1 MSASPEPGL
10 TRVDGRLYA
19 LTSAGQAAASLWA
32 GYRCGAGAAF
42 GPTAT
47 LQQAWEDGGGTW
59 LMLGATPADVTAFT
73 AALEATLARISP
85 AGQVRL
91 LWLRDPNAPPERWEL
106 WPLLAQASGSGPA
119 TTWQLARALLLSLGE
134 YSVTVPRG
142 AALGQADP
150 TRLDWGMTVD
160 ALSFAAPGGEWDAAA
175 GTTWLPLAGPTVG
188 CLRGAL
194 TLPAGAGDGLAA
206 LGTGLCFGAPQ
217 HDGGEGD
224 GVDQL
229 GMPVVAQPP
238 GAALTLRLS
247 FDPLHPLVAVRTRL
261 AFFDDDGGG
270 SSPPPLPATLRS
282 SRGYATTL
290 TPVAAGAPLR
300 PARLAFGRTPLTVGD
315 PAAFSHHLSPDG
327 AFALAVVTPSG
338 VTVDHHRI
346 LLGRSGQEYAALGP
360 DGSALVLF
368 EAGRPAL
375 APGAAPQ
382 APPSRPGRPLLD
394 EAATT
399 AHLTILPP
407 SSGAAGLRYFAQPVQ
422 APLYADLD
430 SSLPAGFLDYA
441 ELPSATLPAWRA
453 GDVTP
458 PPTVAGAPLAG
469 VAPADAALAARV
481 EAVLA
486 PARRLAL
493 GVDGGGAGPVAADA
507 TTPAVTPQGL
517 RVGIADGQVRRV
529 VLATMPA
536 TPQRELALTAVGP
549 RLRAALGSA
558 ELFAVVANPTAFMAD
573 SSVPYRLD
581 ETGLAL
587 AAARGV
593 PPATIAR
600 LRPVVMPGGVPRVF
614 DDEDQ
619 FVTAVRPVAP
629 DDVALLCELGGF
641 LQAVMS
647 EWVVQLSPRAW
658 RRPAQPRR
666 ADDAPTVM
674 LLKFAHRSVER
685 LVDDAAAWPWPEAAA
700 LPHADVAATQAE
712 LLRIVAQA
720 RDRARDPDVPD
731 DDPYARFYRDVV
743 ADPGWNGVLF
753 LNAPVDAGR
762 LPAALQLVTAGVDT
776 RRFYA
781 HHVGFSATP
790 VELDGGGAIA
800 TRQTAAFG
808 LVDYDDPVDQTLPEG
823 APVPFAFKT
832 LRLTARFA
840 NAALDGFSAR
850 VELLVNE
857 LLGARLEKLDPTHGN
872 NLVLSGSLQQA
883 GDRAPLYAFALEAVN
898 RYGTAATLL
907 DTVDVDGVAVQTR
920 DGAAGS
926 GETTVRFTL
935 SGQLRFVEPRAF
947 DAISYGPVAPQA
959 PLLDLDGDGG
969 PGPGPGTEPPD
980 GWLTFD
986 GLAVDMSFPLGGG
999 AGAGQR
1005 FAVDHSGVRL
1015 DADASQARP
1024 NALVSRFP
1032 VTLAGFVSAGERQTP
1047 EQLGY
1052 VSVAARGLEQTPL
1065 PGPWFGLSFALDLG
1079 TLGALAGGQSLTLG
1093 LLVAWGPARDGVE
1106 QPAYLGL
1113 SLPGYANGSFAW
1125 PLQGVMRLG
1134 FRTFQFEVAQDELG
1148 VRSYALRLRR
1158 LALSI
1163 LGLSYP
1169 PGTTDLVLFGG
1180 GDAQR
1185 ARALGWYAAYA
1196 ADPKRRETARQR
1208 ELAR

>member
-1 MSASPEPGL
+1 VSASPPPGL
-10 TRVDGRLYA
+10 TRVTGRLYA
-19 LTSAGQAAASLWA
+19 LSSAGEAAAPLWA

-42 GPTAT
+42 GETAT

-59 LMLGATPADVTAFT
+59 LLLAAAPADAAAF
-73 AALEATLARISP
+73 AQALEQALARISP
-85 AGQVRL
+85 GGQVRL

-119 TTWQLARALLLSLGE
+119 TAWQVARGALLTLGE
-134 YSVTVPRG
+134 YAVTVPRG
-142 AALGQADP
+142 AAITQADP
-150 TRLDWGMTVD
+150 DRLGWGMAFG
-160 ALSFAAPGGEWDAAA
+160 ALSFAAPGGEWEATGGSA
-175 GTTWLPLAGPTVG
+175 WLPLAGPTAG
-188 CLRGAL
+188 CLRAAL
-194 TLPAGAGDGLAA
+194 ALAAGGGDGLAA
-206 LGTGLCFGAPQ
+206 LRTQLCFGAPQ

-224 GVDQL
+224 GVDLL
-229 GMPVVAQPP
+229 GMSVVAQPA
-238 GAALTLRLS
+238 GAALTLRLA
-247 FDPLHPLVAVRTRL
+247 FDPLHPLDAARTRL
-261 AFFDDDGGG
+261 GFFDDDGGG
-270 SSPPPLPATLRS
+270 SAPPPLPATLRS

-290 TPVAAGAPLR
+290 APQAAGAPLR

-315 PAAFSHHLSPDG
+315 PAAFGYHLTPDG

-346 LLGRSGQEYAALGP
+346 LLGRSGQEYAALDA
-360 DGSALVLF
+360 DGGALVLF

-382 APPSRPGRPLLD
+382 APPSRAGAALLD
-394 EAATT
+394 GAATT
-399 AHLTILPP
+399 AHLTVLPP
-407 SSGAAGLRYFAQPVQ
+407 RSGAAGLRYFAQPVQ
-422 APLYADLD
+422 APLYADLA

-441 ELPSATLPAWRA
+441 ELPAATLPAWSTGEA
-453 GDVTP
+453 AP

-493 GVDGGGAGPVAADA
+493 GIVPGAAAIGA
-507 TTPAVTPQGL
+507 AEEVTVPAVTPQGL

-558 ELFAVVANPTAFMAD
+558 ELFAVVADPDALMDD
-573 SSVPYRLD
+573 SSIPYRLD

-600 LRPVVMPGGVPRVF
+600 LRPVVMPGGSPRLF
-614 DDEDQ
+614 DDEQAFSD
-619 FVTAVRPVAP
+619 AVGAVAP
-629 DDVALLCELGGF
+629 EHVTLLRELGGF
-641 LQAVMS
+641 LEAVMS
-647 EWVVQLSPRAW
+647 DWVVQLSPRAW
-658 RRPAQPRR
+658 RRPAPERHG
-666 ADDAPTVM
+666 AVGAPTVM
-674 LLKFAHRSVER
+674 LLKFAHRSLER

-700 LPHADVAATQAE
+700 LPGADVAATQAE

-720 RDRARDPDVPD
+720 RARADAADVPD

-762 LPAALQLVTAGVDT
+762 LPAALQFVTAGVDPE
-776 RRFYA
+776 RFYA

-790 VELDGGGAIA
+790 VALEPGGAIA
-800 TRQTAAFG
+800 TGQTAAFG

-840 NAALDGFSAR
+840 NAALEGFSAR

-872 NLVLSGSLQQA
+872 NLVLGGSLQQA
-883 GDRAPLYAFALEAVN
+883 GDSAPLYAFALEGVN
-898 RYGTAATLL
+898 RYGTRGTLL
-907 DTVDVDGVAVQTR
+907 DTLDVTGVGVQTR
-920 DGAAGS
+920 DGVAGS

-935 SGQLRFVEPRAF
+935 AGELRFDEPRAF

-959 PLLDLDGDGG
+959 PLLDGDGDG
-969 PGPGPGTEPPD
+969 PPD

-986 GLAVDMSFPLGGG
+986 GLAIDMSFPLGGPG
-999 AGAGQR
+999 DAAPQR
-1005 FAVDHSGVRL
+1005 FAVDHAGVRL
-1015 DADASQARP
+1015 DAGASRARP

-1032 VTLAGFVSAGERQTP
+1032 VTLAGFVAAGARETP

-1052 VSVAARGLEQTPL
+1052 VSVSAPGLDQQPL
-1065 PGPWFGLSFALDLG
+1065 EGGWFGIAYALDLG
-1079 TLGALAGGQSLTLG
+1079 TLGALSGGASLTLG
-1093 LLVAWGPARDGVE
+1093 LLAAWGPAQRAEE
-1106 QPAYLGL
+1106 QPVYLGL
-1113 SLPGYANGSFAW
+1113 QLPGYANGSFAW

-1134 FRTFQFEVAQDELG
+1134 FRSFGFEAAEDEHG

-1158 LALSI
+1158 LALSV
-1163 LGLSYP
+1163 LGLSCP
-1169 PGTTDLVLFGG
+1169 PGSTDLVLFGG
-1180 GDAQR
+1180 GDAAS
-1185 ARALGWYAAYA
+1185 ARAVGWYAAYA
-1196 ADPKRRETARQR
+1196 ADPPSRGADAAR